1 MYSPKIRDELI
12 PAIYRMAK
20 ETGVPMTAWVN
31 RLIEKALAENGR
43 SGDKRNAGGPENGS
57 TSLKE

>member
-20 ETGVPMTAWVN
+20 EAGVPMTAWVN
-31 RLIEKALAENGR
+31 RLIEKALSENR
-43 SGDKRNAGGPENGS
+43 HSGDKRNVDGSENGS